1 MCVCVCVCVCGAGT
15 QQLDFLEGRRKQ
27 YMRAA
32 LQAKQKKDLEQ
43 AKGFLR
49 SAKALEPLIEAARA
63 GNPVDISKV
72 SPTAS
77 LGLGRLTAI
86 LVANR

>member
-1 MCVCVCVCVCGAGT
+1 M
-15 QQLDFLEGRRKQ
+15 K
-27 YMRAA
+27 AA

-49 SAKALEPLIEAARA
+49 SAKALDPLIEAARA

-72 SPTAS
+72 SPTS
-77 LGLGRLTAI
+77 SMGLYCSEWPSWLLI
-86 LVANR
+86 ANRQPGDAKLQIRTA